1 MPEACDEETL
11 EANEVEAAGDDLPR
25 GQRQVGRDF
34 DETSRE
40 LWKNS
45 SCVRQVPAHST
56 LAFQVDR
63 AQRHRWRLADAD
75 RCCDR
80 TGNIGSGLVC
90 AFRTLRALP
99 HRPIGPL
106 RAPSSCVQPSSR
118 SLKMTSF
125 PGSTPHALVA
135 LAFSV
140 VSTIASAQVVEY
152 ELVLTSLNFGGVGA
166 SQGTGNFT
174 VDGPIPTTGASSFAT
189 GSFMASLGSYSFDNQ
204 TLNVVCPGT
213 PGPNPQGGPAT
224 VSFMNGLP
232 TGISYYRQT
241 SDCAPHNN
249 RFLTVSFV
257 GNYFQILSRDGGA
270 EGLISFVG
278 PVPEPGTYV
287 LLSAGLAVLT
297 LSATRRRQKLNRAKV

>member
-1 MPEACDEETL
+1 MRLPPKFSLGRRAFQPVQAC
-11 EANEVEAAGDDLPR
+11 R
-25 GQRQVGRDF
+25 RQARP
-34 DETSRE
+34 
-40 LWKNS
+40 KNS
-45 SCVRQVPAHST
+45 
-56 LAFQVDR
+56 
-63 AQRHRWRLADAD
+63 
-75 RCCDR
+75 
-80 TGNIGSGLVC
+80 GSGSAC
-90 AFRTLRALP
+90 AFRTLGALP

-106 RAPSSCVQPSSR
+106 RAPLSYVQPSSR

-125 PGSTPHALVA
+125 FGSTPHALVA
-135 LAFSV
+135 LAFSA

-152 ELVLTSLNFGGVGA
+152 ELVLTSLSFGGVGA

-204 TLNVVCPGT
+204 TLNVVCPGM

-241 SDCAPHNN
+241 SDCASHNN

-278 PVPEPGTYV
+278 PVPEPGTYA

-297 LSATRRRQKLNRAKV
+297 LSATRRRQRLNRAKA